1 MPKIAIPETQSELE
15 ELLSD
20 GTKVQNLMT
29 EGQFPEVVKAYAK
42 HVADTDVDLQRQ
54 VKEET
59 QRVLAEYLRE
69 NEDVK
74 GLEALKRGGVEAVA
88 KSSRNALYNAKAVG
102 AQIDETQFDGLSGY
116 LKDIWHN
123 TYRTAEVEAK
133 LTGLKNA
140 AFSSGEPASGGFLVP
155 ESFRAELLRLSL
167 ETGVTRSRA
176 RVIPMETARVLFPM
190 LDVTSH
196 ADNVYGG
203 ISGQW
208 TPESGQMEP
217 EAATFGRI
225 ALDAW
230 KLTSFANVPN
240 ELIQDSPMAFE
251 AFIRASFPEALSYFE
266 DVAFISGNGAGQPLG
281 WLNAEATVTVDEESV
296 SGGGQ
301 GEDTILWE
309 NIVKMYSRMLPQSL
323 SRAVWVVSP
332 DVFPQLATM
341 ALSVGTGGSA
351 IWLNNGVSGPPA
363 TILGRPVVITE
374 KVKQLGQK
382 GDISFVDLGYY
393 LIGDRQA
400 MTVDSSPHFRF
411 QNGETSFR
419 FVTRVD
425 GRPWLKSALTPH
437 NGGPTLSPFVQ
448 LATRTAV
455 GA

>member
-1 MPKIAIPETQSELE
+1 MPKIAIPESQSELE
-15 ELLSD
+15 ELLND
-20 GTKVQNLMT
+20 GAKVQNLMA
-29 EGQFPEVVKAYAK
+29 EGQFSDVVKAYAK
-42 HVADTDVDLQRQ
+42 HVADTDTGIMAQ
-54 VKEET
+54 VKE
-59 QRVLAEYLRE
+59 QVQAELHAYLKDNE
-69 NEDVK
+69 NTK
-74 GLEALKRGGVEAVA
+74 GLEALKRGGVEAVTMSGRDA
-88 KSSRNALYNAKAVG
+88 SVYNAKAVG
-102 AQIDETQFDGLSGY
+102 AQIDVNQFDGLSGY

-123 TYRTAEVEAK
+123 TYRTAEVQTK
-133 LTGLKNA
+133 LTALKNA

-155 ESFRAELLRLSL
+155 EAFRAELLRLSL
-167 ETGVTRSRA
+167 ESGVTRSRA
-176 RVIPMETARVLFPM
+176 RIVPMETARVLYPM

-196 ADNVYGG
+196 AENVYGG

-208 TPESGQMEP
+208 TPESGQMTE
-217 EAATFGRI
+217 ESATFGRV

-240 ELIQDSPMAFE
+240 ELIQDSPLAFE
-251 AFIRASFPEALSYFE
+251 AFIRSSFPEALAYFE

-281 WLNAEATVTVDEESV
+281 WLNAEAAVVVAKETS
-296 SGGGQ
+296 Q
-301 GEDTILWE
+301 PADTILWE

-351 IWLNNGVSGPPA
+351 IWLNNGTSGPPA

-374 KVKQLGQK
+374 KVPSLGNQ

-400 MTVDSSPHFRF
+400 MTVDSSPHYRF

-437 NGGPTLSPFVQ
+437 NSGPTLSPFVQ
-448 LATRTAV
+448 LAERA
-455 GA
+455 